1 MKENKIVYNLDYNDY
16 SKRAIKN
23 WEETGYKYHYGDL
36 NSLTKFSKKNKVKI
50 LIVRL
55 SMYVDKKLLDLLPN
69 VEFLLTATTGLNHI
83 NTNDLFLR
91 KIKLISLRGE
101 EEFLKTISSTAEFT
115 WGLLLSLIRKIT
127 ISSNDVMMGNWD
139 RESFKGFDL
148 KGKNIGIVGL
158 GRIGSM
164 ISKYALAFGMNVR
177 YCDPNIQDDSIES
190 CSLDELAKKSDIITI
205 HVHSDKQNIN
215 LINSRIIDL
224 MRKGSYLVNT
234 SRGEIWDEHY
244 VYKNIINN
252 KLAGIATDVIY
263 DEQRNLEK
271 SILWKNRNHPKI
283 LVTPHLAGAS
293 FDAMWRC
300 ELKVQEKFFENV
312 NMC

>member
-1 MKENKIVYNLDYNDY
+1 
-16 SKRAIKN
+16 
-23 WEETGYKYHYGDL
+23 
-36 NSLTKFSKKNKVKI
+36 
-50 LIVRL
+50 
-55 SMYVDKKLLDLLPN
+55 
-69 VEFLLTATTGLNHI
+69 
-83 NTNDLFLR
+83 
-91 KIKLISLRGE
+91 
-101 EEFLKTISSTAEFT
+101 
-115 WGLLLSLIRKIT
+115 
-127 ISSNDVMMGNWD
+127 MGNWD

-205 HVHSDKQNIN
+205 HVHSDKKNIN

-283 LVTPHLAGAS
+283 LVTPHLGGAS